1 MQLKVKVAPERP
13 LIARLAHTLYPLQL
27 LRIYADT
34 LAWGLICSWSFD
46 VCPKIYSNFTFASD
60 YQIELDDDD
69 DSDSMPFDT
78 ILVSYLFTC
87 VVFCFLVFLFFCFLF
102 SVSVFPFCFVYF
114 RVVVIFY
121 CFLVLFR
128 LCVFYFH
135 FLRNFIYFAVAAVAI
150 LHFALPLL
158 PRSLSASASALLDP
172 SFSISLH
179 RPRSPALLLSC
190 SVPPL
195 AFSSCRLCAFCKLS
209 WRQRRVSVQVPALQM
224 STHAARYTI
233 RSCTPYCI
241 RRVYWHLQS
250 INTYR

>member
-13 LIARLAHTLYPLQL
+13 LIARLAHTLYSLQL

-34 LAWGLICSWSFD
+34 LAWALICSWSFD
-46 VCPKIYSNFTFASD
+46 VCPKINSNFTFASD

-87 VVFCFLVFLFFCFLF
+87 VVFCFLVFLF
-102 SVSVFPFCFVYF
+102 SVSVFLFGFVYF

-150 LHFALPLL
+150 LHFALPHL
-158 PRSLSASASALLDP
+158 PPAHPLPLPLPCSTTRSVSHSIALALPLSLP
-172 SFSISLH
+172 
-179 RPRSPALLLSC
+179 PALLLRF
-190 SVPPL
+190 P
-195 AFSSCRLCAFCKLS
+195 SSFL
-209 WRQRRVSVQVPALQM
+209 
-224 STHAARYTI
+224 
-233 RSCTPYCI
+233 
-241 RRVYWHLQS
+241 
-250 INTYR
+250 

>member
-13 LIARLAHTLYPLQL
+13 WIARLAHTLYSLQL

-46 VCPKIYSNFTFASD
+46 VCPKIYSNFTFAFD
-60 YQIELDDDD
+60 YQTELDDDD

-135 FLRNFIYFAVAAVAI
+135 FLLNFIYFAVAAVAI
-150 LHFALPLL
+150 LHFALPRL
-158 PRSLSASASALLDP
+158 PPAHPLPLPLPLPSSTTRSVSHSIALALPP
-172 SFSISLH
+172 SC
-179 RPRSPALLLSC
+179 SPA
-190 SVPPL
+190 PFPL
-195 AFSSCRLCAFCKLS
+195 
-209 WRQRRVSVQVPALQM
+209 
-224 STHAARYTI
+224 
-233 RSCTPYCI
+233 
-241 RRVYWHLQS
+241 
-250 INTYR
+250 